1 MENQV
6 PSVSCSYSRRPPPTQ
21 QPGHCSGAAHWAALQ
36 RCSTQ
41 PAHVIIV
48 TSLQRRGQG
57 TPPGGNWVILSSC
70 YIFSMASIYIFG
82 LLKITRNFLMRERI
96 RLRFLFI

>member
-57 TPPGGNWVILSSC
+57 TGHRRGVILSSC

-82 LLKITRNFLMRERI
+82 LLKITRNLCHSHVWEK
-96 RLRFLFI
+96 

>member
-57 TPPGGNWVILSSC
+57 HRRGVILSSC
-70 YIFSMASIYIFG
+70 YIFSMTSIYMFG